1 MPKGSLSRAQPDAQ
15 IRQIPAQKDSKTV
28 GNARN
33 PSQKNSITLNKL
45 ANEGRSNLSKSIIVN
60 QNRKQI
66 MQSLGRYHEIMSHE
80 NFDQEYETVNNDNTM
95 QEVTDLYHLD
105 DSYDMAIQQ
114 QRIAAAQANKVNQ
127 KQLSAGDGMT
137 TSGGQT
143 AATSGNHYF
152 ASRGFAASFVIE
164 HDSNQANAN
173 IAADASARKK
183 QTTSGQNALL
193 SLISMD
199 DFEGI
204 RNQIHSKIKDKIDE
218 NPASEEE
225 EELLNATNG
234 SVGTAG
240 APPGNAI

>member
-1 MPKGSLSRAQPDAQ
+1 MANRAGYFANSNKAKGFDGSQTADLIMPKGSLSRAQPDAQ

-105 DSYDMAIQQ
+105 DSYDMAIQ
-114 QRIAAAQANKVNQ
+114 
-127 KQLSAGDGMT
+127 
-137 TSGGQT
+137 
-143 AATSGNHYF
+143 
-152 ASRGFAASFVIE
+152 
-164 HDSNQANAN
+164 
-173 IAADASARKK
+173 
-183 QTTSGQNALL
+183 
-193 SLISMD
+193 
-199 DFEGI
+199 
-204 RNQIHSKIKDKIDE
+204 
-218 NPASEEE
+218 
-225 EELLNATNG
+225 
-234 SVGTAG
+234 
-240 APPGNAI
+240 